1 MQDDILGFMIS
12 TPFFMSA
19 GFLIK
24 KRATFICFMIALL
37 TACSQSSPDKDS
49 AAQSGD
55 KQPIKQ
61 QELNANA
68 YKTIEWIDLMPQD
81 DLDALLNPP
90 AYLDEIEDGSE
101 QDQLSS
107 QFQLNIPQAGDDR
120 YQQALTS
127 TRIMPA
133 FDNQKIKI
141 PGFIVPLEFGNN
153 QMVTRFFFVPYFGA
167 CIHVP
172 PPPPNQIIYGVFDK
186 GVRVNHLHEPFWLT
200 GVLKTTL
207 TENDVATSAY
217 TLTVAEISPYTE

>member
-1 MQDDILGFMIS
+1 MRDDILDFMIS
-12 TPFFMSA
+12 TPSFTSS
-19 GFLIK
+19 GFLIN
-24 KRATFICFMIALL
+24 KRATFIYLMIVLL
-37 TACSQSSPDKDS
+37 TACSQHGPDKDS
-49 AAQSGD
+49 AAQSSH
-55 KQPIKQ
+55 KQSIKQ

-68 YKTIEWIDLMPQD
+68 YKIIEWIDLMPQD

-101 QDQLSS
+101 QDQLNN

-127 TRIMPA
+127 TQIMPA

-153 QMVTRFFFVPYFGA
+153 QMVTRFFLVPYFGA

-186 GVRVNHLHEPFWLT
+186 GVRVNHLQEPFWLT

-207 TENDVATSAY
+207 TENDVAISAY
-217 TLTVAEISPYTE
+217 MLTVDEISPYTE